1 MYIYICKCKYIHMQ
15 IHIKRYDTKLGKF
28 PLRTFMNTS
37 GVGMV
42 MLAAAY
48 TWHQVKPTPT
58 TCPRWTKPVDENHV
72 MGREEHKKSKRRR
85 KNNNKNNEKT
95 TGGGR
100 RRRKRRRKRRTTTR
114 TKAKTTTVGGRTIIE
129 LS

>member
-1 MYIYICKCKYIHMQ
+1 MYIYVNVDIYICKSTF
-15 IHIKRYDTKLGKF
+15 KRYDTKLGKCPF
-28 PLRTFMNTS
+28 RTFMNTS

-42 MLAAAY
+42 MLAAY

-72 MGREEHKKSKRRR
+72 MGGEERNKSKRRR

-100 RRRKRRRKRRTTTR
+100 RKKTTTTR